1 MKIDIKKNRKMTKV
15 IIVSAPSGSGK
26 STIVNEVLKDPSFN
40 LSFSISTT
48 SRPAR
53 GAEKNGVEYYFIS
66 KETFKE
72 QITQN
77 KFIEWEEVYEGSFYG
92 TYKSEVERLS
102 AEGKHIIFDIDVK
115 GAKNLKQYFGQ
126 NALSIFIKPP
136 SLEILEQRLI
146 ARGTDSLEKIKT
158 RLQRASFEMTQ
169 AEFFDK
175 VITNDDLQMAM
186 NEFKQDVLDFL
197 K

>member
-1 MKIDIKKNRKMTKV
+1 MTKV

-26 STIVNEVLKDPSFN
+26 STIVNEVLKDQTLN

-53 GAEKNGVEYYFIS
+53 GQEKNGVEYYFIS
-66 KETFKE
+66 EETFKE
-72 QITQN
+72 QIAQD
-77 KFIEWEEVYEGSFYG
+77 KFIEWEEVYQGSFYG
-92 TYKSEVERLS
+92 TYKSEIERIS

-126 NALSIFIKPP
+126 KALSIFIKPP

-158 RLQRASFEMTQ
+158 RIQRASFEMTQ

-175 VITNDDLQMAM
+175 VITNDNLQVAV
-186 NEFKQDVLDFL
+186 NEFKQEVLDFL